1 MTGLVNG
8 ERGMGRFAVDIDIAN
23 FLDVAEWRAGK
34 LDQDRVRR
42 TRIQGIV
49 DPGAARLV
57 LPKKVVDDL
66 GLPVVGTT
74 TVRYADGR
82 TAERDMVET
91 AYIEIQGRSG
101 AFRASVEP
109 DRTTALIGALV
120 LEDFDF
126 LVDCSHQKLVPR
138 DPKGIISEIE

>member
-1 MTGLVNG
+1 MVRSANG
-8 ERGMGRFAVDIDIAN
+8 ENGMGRFSVDVDVAN
-23 FLDVAEWRAGK
+23 FVDVAEWRAGK
-34 LDQDRVRR
+34 LDPARIRR
-42 TRIQGIV
+42 TKIQGIV

-57 LPKKVVDDL
+57 LPKKVVDEL

-91 AYIEIQGRSG
+91 AYIEIQGRKG
-101 AFRASVEP
+101 AFRASIEP

-126 LVDCSHQKLVPR
+126 LVDCRQQKLVPR
-138 DPKGIISEIE
+138 DPNGIISEIE

>member
-1 MTGLVNG
+1 MMRFVNG
-8 ERGMGRFAVDIDIAN
+8 ENGMSRFAVDVEVANFVDIAE
-23 FLDVAEWRAGK
+23 AREGK
-34 LDQDRVRR
+34 LDPARVRR
-42 TRIQGIV
+42 TRIKGIV

-66 GLPVVGTT
+66 GLLVVGTT

-109 DRTTALIGALV
+109 NRTSALIGALV

-126 LVDCSHQKLVPR
+126 LVDCSKQKLVPR